1 MLPSAHHDN
10 QIGYNKGY
18 KVNHLWA
25 SIWGV
30 CSMFQKKSDGPIQ
43 VAPFHLPPKKKK
55 MSGVALNWRR
65 MCTYTPIQNNR

>member
-25 SIWGV
+25 SIWGGV
-30 CSMFQKKSDGPIQ
+30 LNVSQKILMDQSKWLLSTS
-43 VAPFHLPPKKKK
+43 PKKKLK
-55 MSGVALNWRR
+55 LLGVPLN
-65 MCTYTPIQNNR
+65 